1 MSPVLVVP
9 GQPWTCPGFAAR
21 FAVPR
26 ATRAGD
32 GASPGRSRWC
42 CLQRNPA
49 LLISLQ
55 NLTRLCCSTRACVCM
70 CADKNLYRSCFPDSP
85 SDWQQNKLPFPSPH
99 TLSAADKTWAR
110 RRAADSTARKELPY
124 PESCPDL
131 ALFSP
136 GQVPP
141 AHRGRGAG
149 CHGVCWGPADC
160 GGTDP
165 VVLMGCRWEMCYSW
179 GCCACG
185 GRRWGPRHRAVP
197 RRDSTGCAP
206 RGGG

>member
-124 PESCPDL
+124 PESCPD
-131 ALFSP
+131 
-136 GQVPP
+136 P
-141 AHRGRGAG
+141 ATFLWPFFRLGRYLQHTGAEVRGVTGFAG
-149 CHGVCWGPADC
+149 DLQIV
-160 GGTDP
+160 
-165 VVLMGCRWEMCYSW
+165 
-179 GCCACG
+179 G
-185 GRRWGPRHRAVP
+185 GRTPW
-197 RRDSTGCAP
+197 C
-206 RGGG
+206 